1 MLGVIVCDDDRFMLD
16 MSVKTAERCIR
27 ENGLDAAVLCRTA
40 DYREALRFVDKNPDV
55 YLYFLDIDFGKSS
68 LNGVDIAKV
77 IKKTE
82 PRSKIVFVTSH
93 ADMGMNVLK
102 SGAEALGFIEKT
114 ANEGKLLLEYKKYI
128 SLALENTTA
137 DSGNMK
143 AVSDRCVRLLVG
155 IDEYVSLPIS
165 QILYVE
171 ADKLISHFIRY
182 HTVDGSSVSVRD
194 TIENVLNNL
203 GVNFMKSHRS
213 VIINKNLVTSVS
225 DGLVKFAGGE
235 TAACS
240 FRLKNDVIK
249 KCGVKKA

>member
-1 MLGVIVCDDDRFMLD
+1 MLGVICCDDDRFMLD
-16 MSVKTAERCIR
+16 MSVKMARRCIK
-27 ENGLDAAVLCRTA
+27 ENGLDANLVCATT
-40 DYREALRFVDKNPDV
+40 DYREALRFIEKNPSA

-77 IKKTE
+77 IKKAE

-93 ADMGMNVLK
+93 ADMGMSVLK
-102 SGAEALGFIEKT
+102 SGVEAFGFIEKA
-114 ANEGKLLLEYKKYI
+114 ANESKMFIGYKKYI
-128 SLALENTTA
+128 SLALENAALTV
-137 DSGNMK
+137 GNT
-143 AVSDRCVRLLVG
+143 SNDGYIQLLVG
-155 IDEYVSLPIS
+155 IDEYVSLPVS

-171 ADKLISHFIRY
+171 ADKSVSHFVCY

-194 TIENVLNNL
+194 TIENVLNIL
-203 GVNFMKSHRS
+203 GGNFIKSHRS
-213 VIINKNLVTSVS
+213 VIINKNYVVSVA

-240 FRLKNDVIK
+240 FRLKNDIIR